1 MATFNDEVEDGSVP
15 SLDPD
20 FTAGPFVTQREPL
33 QELIQSLGSL
43 YLESD
48 NEADDGE
55 LELLPP
61 PPPPPVDED
70 EESLISLAIASK
82 VHCLEVRLDML
93 EADSAK
99 YVKDTE
105 LIIQRAIQPI
115 SSQLSDVQRQIKD
128 LAKQQESLKQM
139 QKRQGTERDEKL
151 AGMVKK
157 DCNLVKQKCES
168 SIKELGEAIMDC
180 LKRRDAKLKSLIQST
195 PVAIST
201 PVTHLASAAS
211 AVQTSGSCFHSF
223 PNKAAIKLEFP
234 RFGSMEGEDPID
246 YLEKCE
252 E

>member
-1 MATFNDEVEDGSVP
+1 MATFNYEVEDGSVP

-20 FTAGPFVTQREPL
+20 FTAGPFVTRREPL

-61 PPPPPVDED
+61 PPPPPVDGD

-115 SSQLSDVQRQIKD
+115 SSQLSNVQRQIKD

-157 DCNLVKQKCES
+157 ECNLVKQKCESSIKELGES

-211 AVQTSGSCFHSF
+211 AV
-223 PNKAAIKLEFP
+223 
-234 RFGSMEGEDPID
+234 
-246 YLEKCE
+246 
-252 E
+252 